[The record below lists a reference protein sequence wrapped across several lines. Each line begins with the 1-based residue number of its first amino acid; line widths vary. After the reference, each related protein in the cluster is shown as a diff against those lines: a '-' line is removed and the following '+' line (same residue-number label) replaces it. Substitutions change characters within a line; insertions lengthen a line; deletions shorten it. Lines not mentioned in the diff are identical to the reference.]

1 MGDINEAVHNSTEAL
16 HLNRYSVT
24 PVNNKWVITEQ
35 TGLDSFQYWT
45 KRDTQQDAIDEV
57 LHLLNVDPR
66 VEWRITV
73 YESDPD
79 IDAWNQ
85 PEAAMDLLERIMAA
99 IDRGS
104 VFWCCEPTAGSPS
117 THHVNC
123 LLDEARKLCG
133 PGD

>member
-1 MGDINEAVHNSTEAL
+1 MAADINKVVYNSADAL

-24 PVNNKWVITEQ
+24 PVNNTWVITEQ

-57 LHLLNVDPR
+57 LRLLNVAD
-66 VEWRITV
+66 V
-73 YESDPD
+73 DG

-85 PEAAMDLLERIMAA
+85 PEPAMDLLERMMAA
-99 IDRGS
+99 FDGGEEH
-104 VFWCCEPTAGSPS
+104 WCCEREFGRRGIGEPEG
-117 THHVNC
+117 HHAANC
-123 LLDEARKLCG
+123 LLDQARKLCG